1 MFAEK
6 MEMYRKSINDF
17 LENYLDSIK
26 NKIEQ
31 NLFESMKYSLL
42 SDGKR
47 IRPILTLSVY
57 DLLNKGEKTDEIYK
71 FAAAVEMIH
80 TYSLIH
86 DDLPCM
92 DNDTTRRGKPCNHV
106 VYGEDIA
113 LLAGDALLT
122 QAFEIIS
129 TASCEKLNPK
139 NILKSVNFLADSVGS
154 SGMISGQCFD
164 IKLNDKNYG
173 KKELLNIYNLKTSK
187 LITASTIIGAILAN
201 RNNNEISA
209 IKKFG
214 ENIGIVFQ
222 LVDDILDNETYNISL
237 FKEPNINEL
246 IQNLTDDAINS
257 IKEINGNTDFLE
269 SFAKF
274 LASRVI

>member
-6 MEMYRKSINDF
+6 MEMYRKSINGF

-92 DNDTTRRGKPCNHV
+92 DNDTTRRGKPCNHI
-106 VYGEDIA
+106 VYGEDMA

-187 LITASTIIGAILAN
+187 LITASTIIGAILSN

>member
-6 MEMYRKSINDF
+6 MELYRKSINDF

-106 VYGEDIA
+106 VYGEDMA

>member
-1 MFAEK
+1 M
-6 MEMYRKSINDF
+6 
-17 LENYLDSIK
+17 
-26 NKIEQ
+26 
-31 NLFESMKYSLL
+31 
-42 SDGKR
+42 
-47 IRPILTLSVY
+47 
-57 DLLNKGEKTDEIYK
+57 
-71 FAAAVEMIH
+71 
-80 TYSLIH
+80 
-86 DDLPCM
+86 
-92 DNDTTRRGKPCNHV
+92 
-106 VYGEDIA
+106 A

-237 FKEPNINEL
+237 FKELNINEL

>member
-6 MEMYRKSINDF
+6 MELYRKSINDF

-92 DNDTTRRGKPCNHV
+92 DNDTTRRGKPCNHI
-106 VYGEDIA
+106 VYGEDMA

-237 FKEPNINEL
+237 FKELNINEL

>member
-42 SDGKR
+42 PDGKR

-71 FAAAVEMIH
+71 FATAVEMIH

-92 DNDTTRRGKPCNHV
+92 DNDTTRRGKPCNHI
-106 VYGEDIA
+106 VYGEDMA

-139 NILKSVNFLADSVGS
+139 NILKSINVLANCVGS
-154 SGMISGQCFD
+154 AGMISGQCFD
-164 IKLNDKNYG
+164 IKLNGQNYD

-187 LITASTIIGAILAN
+187 LIAASTIIGAVLADG
-201 RNNNEISA
+201 NNEEISY

-237 FKEPNINEL
+237 FKNPNVNEL
-246 IQNLTDDAINS
+246 IQDLTYDAINA
-257 IKEINGNTDFLE
+257 IKKINGNIEFLE
-269 SFAKF
+269 NFAKF

>member
-6 MEMYRKSINDF
+6 MEMYRKSINGF

-92 DNDTTRRGKPCNHV
+92 DNDTTRRGKPCNHI
-106 VYGEDIA
+106 VYGEDMA
-113 LLAGDALLT
+113 LLTGDALLT

-139 NILKSVNFLADSVGS
+139 NILKSVNLLADSVGS

-187 LITASTIIGAILAN
+187 LITASTIIGAILSN

>member
-57 DLLNKGEKTDEIYK
+57 DLLNKCEKNDEIYK

-92 DNDTTRRGKPCNHV
+92 DNDTTRRGKPCNHI
-106 VYGEDIA
+106 VYGEDMA

-139 NILKSVNFLADSVGS
+139 NILKSINVLANCVGS
-154 SGMISGQCFD
+154 AGMISGQCFD
-164 IKLNDKNYG
+164 IKLNSKNYD

-187 LITASTIIGAILAN
+187 LITASTIIGAVLADGN
-201 RNNNEISA
+201 SEEISY

>member
-26 NKIEQ
+26 NKIEN
-31 NLFESMKYSLL
+31 NLFKSMKYSLL
-42 SDGKR
+42 SGGKR

-57 DLLNKGEKTDEIYK
+57 DLLNKYEKNDEIYK
-71 FAAAVEMIH
+71 FASAVEMIH

-92 DNDTTRRGKPCNHV
+92 DNDTTRRGNPCNHI
-106 VYGEDIA
+106 VYGEDMA

-139 NILKSVNFLADSVGS
+139 NILKSVVNF
-154 SGMISGQCFD
+154 
-164 IKLNDKNYG
+164 
-173 KKELLNIYNLKTSK
+173 T
-187 LITASTIIGAILAN
+187 
-201 RNNNEISA
+201 
-209 IKKFG
+209 
-214 ENIGIVFQ
+214 
-222 LVDDILDNETYNISL
+222 
-237 FKEPNINEL
+237 
-246 IQNLTDDAINS
+246 
-257 IKEINGNTDFLE
+257 
-269 SFAKF
+269 
-274 LASRVI
+274 

>member
-1 MFAEK
+1 MFAKK
-6 MEMYRKSINDF
+6 MESYRKSINDF

-26 NKIEQ
+26 NKIEN
-31 NLFESMKYSLL
+31 NLFKSMKYSLL
-42 SDGKR
+42 SGGKR

-57 DLLNKGEKTDEIYK
+57 DLLNKYEKNDEIYK
-71 FAAAVEMIH
+71 FASAVEMIH

-92 DNDTTRRGKPCNHV
+92 DDDITRRGKPCNHV

-122 QAFEIIS
+122 QAFEIMSSVNNENI
-129 TASCEKLNPK
+129 NPK
-139 NILKSVNFLADSVGS
+139 NILKSINVLANCVGS
-154 SGMISGQCFD
+154 AGMISGQCFD
-164 IKLNDKNYG
+164 IKLNGQNYD

-187 LITASTIIGAILAN
+187 LITASTIIGAVLADG
-201 RNNNEISA
+201 NNEEISY

-246 IQNLTDDAINS
+246 IKKLTCEAVNS
-257 IKEINGNTDFLE
+257 IRKIDGNTGFLE
-269 SFAKF
+269 NFAEF

>member
-6 MEMYRKSINDF
+6 MELYRKSINDF

-92 DNDTTRRGKPCNHV
+92 DNDTTRRGKPCNHI
-106 VYGEDIA
+106 VYGEDMA
-113 LLAGDALLT
+113 LLTGDALLT

-187 LITASTIIGAILAN
+187 LITASTIIGAILSN

>member
-6 MEMYRKSINDF
+6 MELYRKSINDF

-47 IRPILTLSVY
+47 IRPILTLSIY

-92 DNDTTRRGKPCNHV
+92 DNDTTRRGKPCNHI
-106 VYGEDIA
+106 VYGEDMA
-113 LLAGDALLT
+113 LLAGDALIT

-257 IKEINGNTDFLE
+257 IKKINGNTDFLE

>member
-6 MEMYRKSINDF
+6 MEMYRKSINGF

-86 DDLPCM
+86 DGLPCM
-92 DNDTTRRGKPCNHV
+92 DNDTTRRGKPCNHI
-106 VYGEDIA
+106 VYGEDMA
-113 LLAGDALLT
+113 LLTGDALLT

-139 NILKSVNFLADSVGS
+139 NILKSVNLLADSVGS

-187 LITASTIIGAILAN
+187 LITASTIIGAILSN

>member
-1 MFAEK
+1 MDINKELAYKASDVDGMIYKYLPAEK
-6 MEMYRKSINDF
+6 GYQKTVLQAMNYSI
-17 LENYLDSIK
+17 LAG
-26 NKIEQ
+26 
-31 NLFESMKYSLL
+31 
-42 SDGKR
+42 GKR

-71 FAAAVEMIH
+71 FATAVEMIH

-92 DNDTTRRGKPCNHV
+92 DNDTTRRGKPCNHI
-106 VYGEDIA
+106 VYGEDMA

-164 IKLNDKNYG
+164 IKLNDKNYE